1 MTPAGHLIFFTTCFV
16 SIALQTGIGFGFPLC
31 AMIVL
36 PYLFPYS
43 EALALTQGTALFSTL
58 YLTLRFRKSIRWDV
72 LIPVLIPAAAAGVL
86 FTAFSFTVGSAE
98 IRMMLGAALVLISV
112 WFLAFASKVRIT
124 PKKSTGIIM
133 GIISGAGSGLFGIG
147 GPPAGLYL
155 MPAIGDKTEY
165 TATIQTLFSICNI
178 INLSVRLIL
187 GTHSSSYL
195 PLFAEGAVAVSA
207 GTLFGVWVLKR
218 IKTDTLAKAVYIFVG
233 VTGTVM
239 ILQNLNVLK

>member
-1 MTPAGHLIFFTTCFV
+1 MTFAGHLIFFITCFIA
-16 SIALQTGIGFGFPLC
+16 IALQTGIGFGFPLC
-31 AMIVL
+31 AMMVL

-58 YLTLRFRKSIRWDV
+58 YLTLRFRKKIRWDV
-72 LIPVLIPAAAAGVL
+72 LVPVVIPAAIAGVL

-98 IRMMLGAALVLISV
+98 IRILLGAALLLLSL
-112 WFLAFASKVRIT
+112 WFLVFASKVKIT
-124 PKKSTGIIM
+124 PKRSTGVIM

-178 INLSVRLIL
+178 INLSVRLML

-195 PLFAEGAVAVSA
+195 PLFAEGAVAVFS
-207 GTLFGVWVLKR
+207 GTLFGIWVLKR
-218 IKTDTLAKAVYIFVG
+218 IRTETLAKAVYVFVG
-233 VTGTVM
+233 ITGAVM
-239 ILQNLNVLK
+239 MIQNISILQ

>member
-1 MTPAGHLIFFTTCFV
+1 MTFAGHLIFFITCFI

-31 AMIVL
+31 AMMVL

-58 YLTLRFRKSIRWDV
+58 YLTLRFRKHIRWDV
-72 LIPVLIPAAAAGVL
+72 LVPLLIPAACAGVL
-86 FTAFSFTVGSAE
+86 FTAFSFSVGSAE
-98 IRMMLGAALVLISV
+98 IRILLGAALLVLSF
-112 WFLAFASKVRIT
+112 WFLFFSSRVKIT
-124 PKKSTGIIM
+124 PKRSTGVVM

-165 TATIQTLFSICNI
+165 TATIQTLFTICNI
-178 INLSVRLIL
+178 INLSVRLAM

-195 PLFAEGAVAVSA
+195 PLFAEGAVAVFS
-207 GTLFGVWVLKR
+207 GTLSGVWILKR
-218 IKTDTLAKAVYIFVG
+218 IRTQTLAKAVYVFVG
-233 VTGTVM
+233 ITGAIMVF
-239 ILQNLNVLK
+239 QNFHALK

>member
-1 MTPAGHLIFFTTCFV
+1 MTFAGHLIFFITCFIA
-16 SIALQTGIGFGFPLC
+16 IALQTGIGFGFPLC

-58 YLTLRFRKSIRWDV
+58 YLALRFRRKIRWDV
-72 LIPVLIPAAAAGVL
+72 LLPVLIPAAAAGVF
-86 FTAFSFTVGSAE
+86 FTAFSFSVGSSE
-98 IRMMLGAALVLISV
+98 IRVMLGAALLALSI
-112 WFLAFASKVRIT
+112 WFLVFASKVRIT
-124 PKKSTGIIM
+124 PKRSTGVIM

-165 TATIQTLFSICNI
+165 TATIQTLFSVCNI
-178 INLSVRLIL
+178 INLTVRLIM

-195 PLFAEGAVAVSA
+195 PLFAEGAVAVIL
-207 GTLFGVWVLKR
+207 GTLFGVWVLQR
-218 IKTDTLAKAVYIFVG
+218 IKTDTLAKAVYVFVG
-233 VTGTVM
+233 ITGAVM
-239 ILQNLNVLK
+239 MVQNLTLLK

>member
-1 MTPAGHLIFFTTCFV
+1 MTITGHIIFFLTCFAA
-16 SIALQTGIGFGFPLC
+16 IALQTGIGFGFPLC

-58 YLTLRFRKSIRWDV
+58 YLTLRFRKKIRWDV
-72 LIPVLIPAAAAGVL
+72 LIPVVIPAAIAGVL

-98 IRMMLGAALVLISV
+98 IRILLGAALLLLSL
-112 WFLAFASKVRIT
+112 WFLVFASKVRIT
-124 PKKSTGIIM
+124 PKRSTGVIM

-178 INLSVRLIL
+178 INLSVRLML

-195 PLFAEGAVAVSA
+195 PLFAEGAVAVFS
-207 GTLFGVWVLKR
+207 GTLFGIWVLKR
-218 IKTDTLAKAVYIFVG
+218 IRTETLAKAVYVFVG
-233 VTGTVM
+233 ITGAVM
-239 ILQNLNVLK
+239 MIQNISILQ